1 MVLNLE
7 HSTTL
12 VLLKKFFWRNFCA
25 FKSFRELKATAVFTT
40 NLSLTAIQQFASVE
54 SFEQQIPA

>member
-7 HSTTL
+7 HATTL

-25 FKSFRELKATAVFTT
+25 LKSFRELNATAVSTT
-40 NLSLTAIQQFASVE
+40 NHSLTAIQQFASVE